1 MFQTLEGA
9 VPHREEDVREY
20 VESRWW
26 SGLTLGDLLDRA
38 AQMHPRREAFVDS
51 QNRLTYAQARERADR
66 MAVAL
71 MDIGIEPLDRVFIQL
86 PNWTE
91 FVPAYFACQKIGA
104 ITVMLIDR
112 FRQHEIERLAD
123 IAGAKAWIVSLQYG
137 KTEFLPIVEDVLKEC
152 PQIANVITVR
162 GEVDRPGFH
171 SLEGLIAESE
181 PSDEDLSRLAARRP
195 DPRQIAHMGPTGG
208 TTGEPKLVPRT
219 HNTIICNVGFCSQ
232 IWGQHCEDVNLIVG
246 SIAHDLSFGKGF
258 VGSAITQGKLVM
270 LDTTDA
276 RTICE
281 TIEREQITSI
291 IWVPTLAQRL
301 LQYEEIDDFDLSCV
315 KKMHSAGGAAF
326 PELVRDVFGRLNIRF
341 HNGYGAT
348 EGMTTITSAEDDIEV
363 VCTTVGRPTCP
374 GDTYKV
380 VDLDG
385 NPLPPNSSGELLVK
399 GPSMFTGYYRNPE
412 ENARTFDKDGF
423 FKTGDLA
430 RIDENGYIT
439 LTGRLKEMINRGG
452 ESISATEIEK
462 LINRHPEV
470 AAVGVVAMPDP
481 LMGERV
487 CAYIQ
492 CTPGSQLDFDGVI
505 VFLRGQKAAV
515 LELPERIE
523 FVQTMPYSGVQKID
537 KQALRE
543 DIRKKVEA
551 EAAATEAPKA

>member
-1 MFQTLEGA
+1 MFETLEGA
-9 VPHREEDVREY
+9 VPHLEEDVREY
-20 VESRWW
+20 VECGWW
-26 SGLTLGDLLDRA
+26 SDLTLGDLLDRA
-38 AQMHPRREAFVDS
+38 AQMHPGREAFVDRLH
-51 QNRLTYAQARERADR
+51 RLTYAEAKKRADR
-66 MAVAL
+66 LAVAL
-71 MDIGIEPLDRVFIQL
+71 MDLGIEPLDRVFIQL

-112 FRQHEIERLAD
+112 YRQHEIERLAD
-123 IAGAKAWIVSLQYG
+123 IAVAKAWIVAQQYG
-137 KTEFLPIVEDVLKEC
+137 KTDFIPIIEDVLQTS
-152 PQIANVITVR
+152 PQITNVITVR
-162 GEVDRPGFH
+162 GEVDRPGYS
-171 SLEGLIAESE
+171 SLERLIEETE
-181 PSDEDLSRLAARRP
+181 PTEDDLTRLAMRRP

-208 TTGEPKLVPRT
+208 TTGAPKLVPRT

-232 IWGQHCEDVNLIVG
+232 VWGQHCEDVNLIVG

-258 VGSAITQGKLVM
+258 IGSVITQGKLVM
-270 LDTTDA
+270 LDSTDSG
-276 RTICE
+276 TICE
-281 TIEREQITSI
+281 TIEREQVTAV

-301 LQYEEIDDFDLSCV
+301 LQYEEIEEFDLSCV

-326 PELVRDVFGRLNIRF
+326 PELVRDVFGRLNVRF

-348 EGMTTITSAEDDIEV
+348 EGMTTITSAEDDIEI
-363 VCTTVGRPTCP
+363 VCSTVGRPTCP
-374 GDTYKV
+374 GDIYKV
-380 VDLDG
+380 VDRDG
-385 NPLPPNSSGELLVK
+385 NTRPPNASGELLVK

-412 ENARTFDKDGF
+412 ENAKTFSEDGF

-452 ESISATEIEK
+452 ESISATVIEE

-470 AAVGVVAMPDP
+470 AAVGVVAMPDL

-492 CTPGSQLDFDGVI
+492 PVPDAELTFDGI
-505 VFLRGQKAAV
+505 IAFLRGEKAAV

-523 FVQTMPYSGVQKID
+523 FVEAMPYSGVQKID

-551 EAAATEAPKA
+551 EAAAG